1 LGGAFKAI
9 SYNFLKNSLIADTG
23 VIVPAFISLCI
34 AIFGESDHGREM
46 LGRETFLEHYLA
58 EDID

>member
-23 VIVPAFISLCI
+23 VIVPVLSASVLP
-34 AIFGESDHGREM
+34 
-46 LGRETFLEHYLA
+46 FLVSQTME
-58 EDID
+58 EKC